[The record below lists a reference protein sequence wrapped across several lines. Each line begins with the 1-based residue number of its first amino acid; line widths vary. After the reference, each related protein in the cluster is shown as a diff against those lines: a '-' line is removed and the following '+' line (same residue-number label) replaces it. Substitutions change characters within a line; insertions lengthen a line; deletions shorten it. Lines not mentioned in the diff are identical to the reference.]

1 MKNEIIDLW
10 KIAFPSDSNT
20 FIDRFFEQLYCDEN
34 TLVIREN
41 GQVAAMLQL
50 LPYQLLYCGT
60 KVDGRYLCGAATH
73 PRQRGKGYMTK
84 LMAEAKCYMESKCVA
99 VCTLV
104 PATEALFTF
113 YQKRGFVHAFD
124 YQLQCV
130 KRMENGIG
138 GGKNLGK
145 EEIIVGVD
153 QVKFEDL
160 FQFFD
165 QQQHQ
170 ADCTLLLQPEHLR
183 FAIQDCIDEHGTVA
197 VYIDNQTINGLAI
210 VFPTTQHE
218 ALIKAILYTNQNVKN
233 KLVQHCLV
241 TLDKQIANVKLPPQ
255 TLHSIN
261 YGMAQVIDKKLLQ
274 QLFQNQYH
282 ITNIQPNDQQLL
294 LYPQRKAWMNLI
306 PD

>member
-1 MKNEIIDLW
+1 M
-10 KIAFPSDSNT
+10 T
-20 FIDRFFEQLYCDEN
+20 QLME
-34 TLVIREN
+34 
-41 GQVAAMLQL
+41 
-50 LPYQLLYCGT
+50 
-60 KVDGRYLCGAATH
+60 
-73 PRQRGKGYMTK
+73 
-84 LMAEAKCYMESKCVA
+84 EAKHYMECKGVA

-113 YQKRGFVHAFD
+113 YQKRGFVKAFD

-130 KRMENGIG
+130 TRTENGIG
-138 GGKNLGK
+138 GGKKLGEK
-145 EEIIVGVD
+145 EIIVGVD
-153 QVKFEDL
+153 QVKFEEL

-165 QQQHQ
+165 QQQNQ

-183 FAIQDCIDEHGTVA
+183 FAIQDCIDEHGIVA
-197 VYIDNQTINGLAI
+197 VSIENQTINGLAI
-210 VFPTTQHE
+210 AFPTTQHDE
-218 ALIKAILYTNQNVKN
+218 ALVKAILYTDQKVKN
-233 KLVQHCLV
+233 QLVQHCLV

-261 YGMAQVIDKKLLQ
+261 YGMAQVIDKKLLL

-282 ITNIQPNDQQLL
+282 TTNNQLLDDQQLL

>member
-10 KIAFPSDSNT
+10 KIAFPSDSNA
-20 FIDRFFEQLYCDEN
+20 FIDRFFEQFYSDEN

-60 KVDGRYLCGAATH
+60 KVEGRYLCGAATH
-73 PRQRGKGYMTK
+73 PRQRGKGYMTR
-84 LMAEAKCYMESKCVA
+84 LMEEAKHYMECKGVA

-113 YQKRGFVHAFD
+113 YQKRGYVKAFD
-124 YQLQCV
+124 YQLQCIQ
-130 KRMENGIG
+130 RTENGIG
-138 GGKNLGK
+138 DGKKLGE
-145 EEIIVGVD
+145 EEIIVEVD
-153 QVKFEDL
+153 QVKFEEL

-170 ADCTLLLQPEHLR
+170 ADCTLLLQPEQLQ
-183 FAIQDCIDEHGTVA
+183 FAIQDCIDEHGAVA
-197 VYIDNQTINGLAI
+197 VYIENQTINGLAI
-210 VFPTTQHE
+210 AFPTTHDE
-218 ALIKAILYTNQNVKN
+218 ALVKAILYTNQNVKN

-241 TLDKQIANVKLPPQ
+241 TLDKHIANVKLPPQ

-274 QLFQNQYH
+274 QLFQHQYH
-282 ITNIQPNDQQLL
+282 ITNNQLLDQQLL